1 MFFNIDYWTDKLKKP
16 LTPGK
21 YLWNVY
27 CILTNTG
34 Q

>member
-1 MFFNIDYWTDKLKKP
+1 MFFNNYYWTDKLKKL

-21 YLWNVY
+21 YFWNVD